1 VSGREV
7 GLGERQDDPA
17 LDDLLGLLHA
27 LEVAPQPRIDHPSAQ
42 LGERGME
49 GDRCGNLALQVH
61 EIVRRTVAATLKPF
75 ACRVSLRGERGELSG
90 PSLDKLSL
98 QVVQDLVADLL
109 GERIAGK
116 HLQTG
121 LVVPVEEL
129 VAHPA
134 LVVSIGQGD
143 GGSPMP
149 GGLNHGHGVLRHDVA
164 SLHGAFLTATG
175 VHELTDAERAVV
187 ADRGLQRWD
196 DRLALVPG
204 AVAEQDPE
212 GPETSAA

>member
-1 VSGREV
+1 MSGREV

-42 LGERGME
+42 L
-49 GDRCGNLALQVH
+49 
-61 EIVRRTVAATLKPF
+61 
-75 ACRVSLRGERGELSG
+75 GERGELSG

-134 LVVSIGQGD
+134 LVVSVGQGD

-212 GPETSAA
+212 GPPETSAA